1 MKCPYCNG
9 LSFVKDTVPD
19 DDTVIRKRQCKK
31 CGKIFY
37 TQENDL
43 DFNNGKK
50 IMNKTKNKIQ
60 IERRKRK

>member
-9 LSFVKDTVPD
+9 ISFVKDTVPD
-19 DDTVIRKRQCKK
+19 DDTVIRKRQCKE
-31 CGKIFY
+31 CGKIFFIY
-37 TQENDL
+37 VNDL

>member
-19 DDTVIRKRQCKK
+19 DDTVIRKRQCKE

-37 TQENDL
+37 TQD
-43 DFNNGKK
+43 
-50 IMNKTKNKIQ
+50 
-60 IERRKRK
+60 